1 MKTENTE
8 QIEASTSVAIEDL
21 TLNETD
27 SENVRAGGEVPL
39 PDPEYKYV
47 PVRR

>member
-1 MKTENTE
+1 MENTE
-8 QIEASTSVAIEDL
+8 QIEASTPIVVEDL

-27 SENVRAGGEVPL
+27 SENVKAGGDAPL

-47 PVRR
+47 NVRR

>member
-1 MKTENTE
+1 MDNTE
-8 QIEASTSVAIEDL
+8 QIEASTPVTIEDL
-21 TLNETD
+21 TLKETD
-27 SENVRAGGEVPL
+27 SGNVKGGADAPI